1 LELKDAKPKGALV
14 MKVDP
19 EGPTAASDLQ
29 AADIITE
36 VERKPV
42 ATAAAAMSALVEAR
56 TKNRSVH
63 LTLERKGVRTL
74 ATIESRKP

>member
-1 LELKDAKPKGALV
+1 
-14 MKVDP
+14 
-19 EGPTAASDLQ
+19 LQ